1 MIYDLYNYIIQK
13 QAIIPKTPPT
23 TPNNTT
29 KVLRILYGGLR
40 AKLKVIP
47 YGMINPSVTQ
57 QTHPT
62 IERTKAKFGY
72 KNAVN

>member
-1 MIYDLYNYIIQK
+1 
-13 QAIIPKTPPT
+13 
-23 TPNNTT
+23 
-29 KVLRILYGGLR
+29 LR